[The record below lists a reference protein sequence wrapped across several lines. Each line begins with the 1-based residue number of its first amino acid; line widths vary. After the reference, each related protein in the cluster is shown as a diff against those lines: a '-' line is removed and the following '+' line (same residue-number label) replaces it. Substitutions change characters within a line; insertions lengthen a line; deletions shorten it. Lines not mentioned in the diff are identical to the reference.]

1 MLQKQIFKKSLPDR
15 MNGIVGSRSLGGQ
28 VVEWGTVDVRT
39 FNLEKKMD
47 GSRLLYKD
55 IPRTSPGQNCE
66 GLE

>member
-28 VVEWGTVDVRT
+28 VVEWGTVGVGT
-39 FNLEKKMD
+39 FNLEKKWMD
-47 GSRLLYKD
+47 PGFC
-55 IPRTSPGQNCE
+55 IRTSPGQNCE